1 MPRRRKMTRKASR
14 KNFKKG
20 YSRTPRINF
29 SGPRVMRGGFR
40 I

>member
-14 KNFKKG
+14 KNFKRG
-20 YSRTPRINF
+20 TRTARRNL
-29 SGPRVMRGGFR
+29 GGARVMRGGYR